1 METSSAD
8 PIERGGPAD
17 VLLVA
22 GLVTLLVPMVWRLG
36 TGARETQDLLT
47 IGSALLLG
55 IVATDLTSG
64 VVHWFC
70 DTFFATDTPVIGRS
84 LIQPFREHHV
94 DPLAMTRRDFFCTNR
109 TNVIAISVVL
119 VLVVVAQH
127 ASGHPPSLFADGWWL
142 GFAVAVALTNELHKL
157 AHAPR
162 VPALVAR
169 LQAWGVIVAPAL
181 HARHH
186 DEVHGRSFCVTTGW
200 LNPLLD
206 RMDAF
211 GMVERWIG
219 RR

>member
-1 METSSAD
+1 METPSAD

-17 VLLVA
+17 VLVLVGFA
-22 GLVTLLVPMVWRLG
+22 ALLAPMIWRLG
-36 TGARETQDLLT
+36 SGARSMPDLLA
-47 IGSALLLG
+47 IGAALLLG

-70 DTFFATDTPVIGRS
+70 DTFFAADTPVIGRV
-84 LIQPFREHHV
+84 LIEPFREHHV

-109 TNVIAISVVL
+109 TNLLAMSAVLLL
-119 VLVVVAQH
+119 VLAARGAGGH
-127 ASGHPPSLFADGWWL
+127 APSLFADAWWL

-162 VPALVAR
+162 AH
-169 LQAWGVIVAPAL
+169 

-186 DEVHGRSFCVTTGW
+186 DEAHGRSFCVTTGW

-206 RMDAF
+206 RTDVF
-211 GMVERWIG
+211 GTIERWTG